1 MTNKINAA
9 LEREFLPAALEL
21 VETPAPAL
29 PRAVLWAIV
38 AALVF
43 AIGWSFIGRID
54 LVAVA
59 PGKVIAAGKTKVIQP
74 AEVGVVKRILVAD
87 GQTVKAGDVLVEL
100 EAAATAT
107 GADTARQ
114 REALMAARLESARY
128 DALARGTALKAD
140 APRALLDAEARA
152 MGSQRH
158 EQRAKLAELDAEISR
173 RTAELGAVREL
184 AKKLEQTLPIAQRR
198 AEDYKSLVEQKF
210 MSQHGYLEREQAR
223 IENERDLA
231 FQRARVEQLAAAVE
245 ETRRRRESLVAE
257 FERAA
262 VNAKTDA
269 DKRAALLAQELVKA
283 QARQSQQTLVA
294 PVDGVVQQL
303 AVHTVGGVVTPAQT
317 LMVVTPSEYQA
328 EVETLLENR
337 DVGFVKPGQH
347 VEVKVDT
354 FPFTRYGT
362 IPGTVTF
369 VSRDAVA
376 DEKRGLVFQA
386 RVKLDKPA
394 IRVDERDIA
403 LTPGMA
409 VTAEIATDRRRVID
423 FFLDPIRK
431 TASEALIE
439 R

>member
-1 MTNKINAA
+1 MRTT

-29 PRAVLWAIV
+29 PRAVLWVIV

-59 PGKVIAAGKTKVIQP
+59 PGKVIAAGKAKVIQP
-74 AEVGVVKRILVAD
+74 SEVGVVKRILVGD
-87 GQTVKAGDVLVEL
+87 GQTVRAGDVLIEL

-107 GADTARQ
+107 VADTARQ
-114 REALMAARLESARY
+114 REALMAAQLEAARY
-128 DALARGTALKAD
+128 EALARGAALKAPAG
-140 APRALLDAEARA
+140 APKAMVEAEGRA
-152 MGSQRH
+152 MASQDH
-158 EQRAKLAELDAEISR
+158 AHRARLAEFDAEIVR
-173 RTAELGAVREL
+173 RSAELGAVREL
-184 AKKLEQTLPIAQRR
+184 ANKLAQTLPIAQRR
-198 AEDYKSLVEQKF
+198 AEDYKNLVEQKF
-210 MSQHGYLEREQAR
+210 MSQHGYLEREQVR

-231 FQRARVEQLAAAVE
+231 FQKARVEQLAAAVE
-245 ETRRRRESLVAE
+245 EARRRRDSLKAE

-262 VNAKTDA
+262 VNAKVEA

-283 QARQSQQTLVA
+283 ETRQQQQTLTA

-303 AVHTVGGVVTPAQT
+303 AVHTVGGVVTPAQA
-317 LMVVTPSEYQA
+317 LMVITPSEYQA
-328 EVETLLENR
+328 EVEALLENR
-337 DVGFVKPGQH
+337 DVGFVKIGQR
-347 VEVKVDT
+347 VEVKIDT

-362 IPGTVTF
+362 IPGTVSY
-369 VSRDAVA
+369 VSTDAIS
-376 DEKRGLVFQA
+376 DEKRGLVFHA

-394 IRVDERDIA
+394 IRVDERDVS

-409 VTAEIATDRRRVID
+409 VTAEIATARRRIIE

-431 TASEALIE
+431 MASEALIE

>member
-283 QARQSQQTLVA
+283 QARHSQQTLVA